1 MTLTVAPE
9 FGVAKSKEI
18 VLPLHRTPIDPSATV
33 NAPELAG
40 GVVVEGKVVAGVEVV
55 AVVVGGVVVGSATV
69 VTITVVSGTVVTG
82 TVVTIADV
90 VGFGSSRSVVR
101 GRSVVVGRSV
111 GCGRSIVVVVAT
123 GRVVGMAPDGTTD
136 LAVGTGVNVPATWF
150 CCD

>member
-1 MTLTVAPE
+1 
-9 FGVAKSKEI
+9 
-18 VLPLHRTPIDPSATV
+18 
-33 NAPELAG
+33 
-40 GVVVEGKVVAGVEVV
+40 
-55 AVVVGGVVVGSATV
+55 V
-69 VTITVVSGTVVTG
+69 VTGTVVTG

-111 GCGRSIVVVVAT
+111 GCGRSIVVVVAA

>member
-69 VTITVVSGTVVTG
+69 VTGTVVTG

-111 GCGRSIVVVVAT
+111 GCGRSIVVVAT

-136 LAVGTGVNVPATWF
+136 LAVGTGANVPATWF
-150 CCD
+150 CCG